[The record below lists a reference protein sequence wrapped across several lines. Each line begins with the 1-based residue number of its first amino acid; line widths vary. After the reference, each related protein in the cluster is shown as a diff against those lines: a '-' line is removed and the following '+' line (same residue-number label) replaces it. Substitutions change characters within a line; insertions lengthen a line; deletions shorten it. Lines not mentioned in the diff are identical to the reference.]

1 MTFADLGLHELLLRA
16 LEEAGY
22 KEPTD
27 IQAKAIPIVLKG
39 HDMIASAQTGTGK
52 TASFALPMLQK
63 LARLNRAS
71 GNHTKSLILAPTRE
85 LAIQIFENIQA
96 YGRYFKV
103 RTTVVYGG
111 VKINPQMMRLRAGT
125 EILIATPGRLLDL
138 VKQNALR
145 FDQLEM
151 VVLDEADRMLD
162 MGFIHDIRRIMSM
175 LPQKRQTLLFSAT
188 FSDEVKSLAQKFLY
202 QPTEVNVA
210 PPNRTAQTVKHV
222 MHPVDKAKKSELLI
236 HLILEHRW
244 PQALIFSKTKHG
256 ANKLVKKLA
265 SAGIRSMA
273 IHGDKS
279 QAQRQKAL
287 NDFKIGALDYLVATD
302 IAARGIDIDDLPFVV
317 NVDLPHVAED
327 YVHRIG
333 RTGRAGKTG
342 QAISLVSA
350 DEFPYLQAIE
360 KLTKKMIPRVEVDG
374 FEPENIIPS
383 TNNPNALKRK
393 VVKRINQN
401 KARQQIG
408 QQKKKPYRK

>member
-1 MTFADLGLHELLLRA
+1 MTFANLGLHELLLRA
-16 LEEAGY
+16 LEDEGY

-27 IQAKAIPIVLKG
+27 IQAKAIPVILKG

-63 LARLNRAS
+63 LARINRAS

-85 LAIQIFENIQA
+85 LAIQIFENIQS

-111 VKINPQMMRLRAGT
+111 VKINPQMMRLRSGT

-145 FDQLEM
+145 FSELEV

-175 LPQKRQTLLFSAT
+175 LPQNRQTLLFSAT
-188 FSDEVKSLAQKFLY
+188 FADEVKSLAQKFMH

-210 PPNRTAQTVKHV
+210 PPNQTAHTVKHV
-222 MHPVDKAKKSELLI
+222 MHPVDKVKKAELLV
-236 HLILEHRW
+236 HLILENRW

-273 IHGDKS
+273 IHGDKT

-287 NDFKIGALDYLVATD
+287 NDFKNGTIAYLVATD

-350 DEFPYLQAIE
+350 DEFPYLLAIE
-360 KLTKKMIPRVEVDG
+360 KLTKKMIPRVEIDD
-374 FEPENIIPS
+374 FEPEHIVPS
-383 TNNPNALKRK
+383 SNNPNALKRK
-393 VVKRINQN
+393 VVKRMHQN
-401 KARQQIG
+401 KSRQQTF
-408 QQKKKPYRK
+408 QNKKKNNKK